1 MRKLIN
7 SFFKGFKK
15 AYETPTLNFIS
26 DSEIFWCRYCKF
38 IW

>member
-15 AYETPTLNFIS
+15 AYETPTLPDHI
-26 DSEIFWCRYCKF
+26 IKF
-38 IW
+38 TMDPT